1 MDWGMCGGRKMF
13 ESRTGKTLRRLD
25 EMLEAAIN
33 GTFEESRFDET
44 QLSRLESRWKQYL
57 TMSERSLKQTRQER
71 ENMKKLV
78 SDISHQTRTS
88 LSNILLYTELLEDQ
102 TENEDSKKLARQI
115 LSQTKKLEFLIQ
127 ALVKMSRLETDILEV
142 TPVQQPIRLLVER
155 AVEEMIPRAE
165 EKQIQIVCS
174 LPENAQ
180 AVYDLKWT
188 AEALGNILDNA
199 VKYSPAG
206 SQITVEGREFEIYAC
221 ITVTDQGIGIQESE
235 KAQIFG
241 RFYRSAQ
248 VQQEDGIGIGLYLAR
263 EILRRENG
271 YIKVCAR
278 EGAGSSFS
286 VYLKR

>member
-1 MDWGMCGGRKMF
+1 MF

-241 RFYRSAQ
+241 RVYRSAQ

-278 EGAGSSFS
+278 EGTGSSFS